1 MSGSG
6 WRGVR
11 RVAIACTVALAC
23 GCAVSSPWI
32 APKFVT
38 PPTLEEF
45 VAIDATLILVG
56 DAGEPRLDAPDPVLN
71 AVRDAAAIA
80 PDRTLV
86 VFLGDNIYPHG
97 LPAPGAPDRAHAE
110 QVLRVQADAA
120 LAAGARAVFV
130 PGNHDYA
137 GDGWTG
143 MQRARAFLESL
154 DPRVQALPADGCP
167 GPQVLDVGAKLRL
180 VALDSQWWL
189 QDGVK
194 PRDPTSSC
202 PHDSEAEVRTALERA
217 AADAAGRR
225 VVVVAHHPLA
235 THGPHGGFF
244 TWDQHLFPLRE
255 VHPWLWVPLPV
266 VGSLYPLARRLG
278 ITDQDLFAE
287 RNERYARAVRVA
299 FAAHPVDVYAA
310 GHEHTLQILEYP
322 GTNVHVVSGAGS
334 TPKIKP
340 VGRGK
345 DTLAVAPGAGFV
357 RLDILP
363 DGRARI
369 SMHML
374 ANGRVSEVVSSWLG
388 P

>member
-1 MSGSG
+1 MLRLMR
-6 WRGVR
+6 RGLR
-11 RVAIACTVALAC
+11 LAGALGCLFLC

-32 APKFVT
+32 APEFVT
-38 PPTLEEF
+38 PRTREDFLAFDVTL
-45 VAIDATLILVG
+45 LLVG
-56 DAGEPRLDAPDPVLN
+56 DAGEPRLDAPDPILT
-71 AVRDAAAIA
+71 AVREAAALA

-86 VFLGDNIYPHG
+86 VFLGDNVYPHG

-110 QVLRVQADAA
+110 QVLRAQADAA

-130 PGNHDYA
+130 PGNHDYY
-137 GDGWTG
+137 GDGWAG
-143 MQRARAFLESL
+143 MQRERVFLESL

-167 GPQVLDVGAKLRL
+167 GPHVLDVGAKLRL

-189 QDGVK
+189 QDGDK

-202 PHDSEAEVRTALERA
+202 PYDSEAEVLAGLEKA

-235 THGPHGGFF
+235 THGQHGGFF

-255 VHPWLWVPLPV
+255 AQSWMWIPLPII
-266 VGSLYPLARRLG
+266 GSLYPLSRQLG
-278 ITDQDLFAE
+278 ITDQDLSSG
-287 RNERYARAVRVA
+287 RYENYTRAIRSALAARPVAV
-299 FAAHPVDVYAA
+299 FAA
-310 GHEHTLQILEYP
+310 GHEHTLQILDVP
-322 GTNVHVVSGAGS
+322 GTKVQVVSGAAS
-334 TPKIKP
+334 TGKIKP
-340 VGRGK
+340 VGRDK

-369 SMHML
+369 GMHAL
-374 ANGRVSEVVSSWLG
+374 AEGKVSEVVSSWLG

>member
-1 MSGSG
+1 
-6 WRGVR
+6 VR
-11 RVAIACTVALAC
+11 RAGAIACLVALVS

-32 APKFVT
+32 APEFLT
-38 PPTLEEF
+38 QRTREEIP
-45 VAIDATLILVG
+45 ASDATLILVG
-56 DAGEPRLDAPDPVLN
+56 DVGAPRLDAPDPVLT
-71 AVRDAAAIA
+71 AVRDAAALA

-86 VFLGDNIYPHG
+86 VFLGDNVYPHG

-137 GDGWTG
+137 GDGWAG

-154 DPRVQALPADGCP
+154 DPGVLALPGDGCP

-189 QDGVK
+189 QDGDK

-217 AADAAGRR
+217 AAEAAGRR

-255 VHPWLWVPLPV
+255 AHPWLWVPLPV
-266 VGSLYPLARRLG
+266 LGSLYPLARRLG
-278 ITDQDLFAE
+278 ITDQDLSAGRYE
-287 RNERYARAVRVA
+287 HYARAVRVA

-322 GTNVHVVSGAGS
+322 GTNLQVVSGSGS
-334 TPKIKP
+334 PTKLKP

-363 DGRARI
+363 DRRARI
-369 SMHML
+369 SMHTV
-374 ANGRVSEVVSSWLG
+374 ANGHVSEVVSSWLG